1 MCTARSH
8 AAERKEPSRWERSN
22 IRYTQQRDTRDTTSD
37 REGWKVTD
45 GQGRDE
51 RERSRAGGLGG
62 EAKKWSSRVWKSRRW
77 RGWGRQTI
85 RDTGNRQSSR
95 TILTG
100 HKYKKAGKV
109 NRRRLRQKCSTGERG
124 SFHHLRRRT
133 APLSVS
139 RGEWSTLDTH
149 EMSYVCVCVLQT
161 TLTCMVDETLDSERP
176 SRSDNRLGEITE
188 DFWVFVGAGQTER
201 CKSSRDWKER
211 DKGQDGTI
219 N

>member
-8 AAERKEPSRWERSN
+8 AAERKEPSRRERSN

-62 EAKKWSSRVWKSRRW
+62 EAQKWSSRVCKSRRR

-95 TILTG
+95 TVLTG
-100 HKYKKAGKV
+100 HKYKEAGKV

-133 APLSVS
+133 APPSVSGEGSDPLSAHMKCHMCVCMCAADYTNLHGGRHVGQRETLEVRQQARRDHRILLSVCGC
-139 RGEWSTLDTH
+139 RTNWK
-149 EMSYVCVCVLQT
+149 MQKQQ
-161 TLTCMVDETLDSERP
+161 
-176 SRSDNRLGEITE
+176 RLKGA
-188 DFWVFVGAGQTER
+188 WWHNSFV
-201 CKSSRDWKER
+201 
-211 DKGQDGTI
+211 
-219 N
+219 